1 MKSLQEIR
9 IDIVRMGKEIRVNP
23 SFEEQFQKL
32 CKYLET
38 EFGASEFKLEDYEMD
53 RIDNNRFE
61 SEILKCAV
69 CHAFKINYSPGNP
82 WFNVFQVLKSED
94 STGYH
99 GSVSDKLL
107 SYSSRG
113 MTKHRNDIEDI
124 SSSADIIFRLLS
136 YSYNG
141 MPARIS
147 DFWTILFKT
156 FNIKDPKDY
165 IDYWDQKTIF
175 FDSYLID
182 VYSKWLRNE
191 EVDFSELQ
199 EKVLSNIESSSARIE
214 FTNPGDFQD
223 RLWAIFLFLSDPNL
237 NYKTNF

>member
-1 MKSLQEIR
+1 
-9 IDIVRMGKEIRVNP
+9 
-23 SFEEQFQKL
+23 
-32 CKYLET
+32 
-38 EFGASEFKLEDYEMD
+38 
-53 RIDNNRFE
+53 
-61 SEILKCAV
+61 
-69 CHAFKINYSPGNP
+69 
-82 WFNVFQVLKSED
+82 
-94 STGYH
+94 
-99 GSVSDKLL
+99 
-107 SYSSRG
+107 
-113 MTKHRNDIEDI
+113 MTKHRNDIENI

-182 VYSKWLRNE
+182 VYSKWLRYE

-199 EKVLSNIESSSARIE
+199 EKVLSNIESSSARFE

>member
-1 MKSLQEIR
+1 
-9 IDIVRMGKEIRVNP
+9 
-23 SFEEQFQKL
+23 
-32 CKYLET
+32 
-38 EFGASEFKLEDYEMD
+38 
-53 RIDNNRFE
+53 
-61 SEILKCAV
+61 
-69 CHAFKINYSPGNP
+69 
-82 WFNVFQVLKSED
+82 
-94 STGYH
+94 
-99 GSVSDKLL
+99 
-107 SYSSRG
+107 

>member
-38 EFGASEFKLEDYEMD
+38 EFGAPEFKLEDYEMD

-99 GSVSDKLL
+99 GSVSDRVTSSYNISFSGVIGYEIYNLL
-107 SYSSRG
+107 S
-113 MTKHRNDIEDI
+113 
-124 SSSADIIFRLLS
+124 
-136 YSYNG
+136 
-141 MPARIS
+141 IS
-147 DFWTILFKT
+147 DE
-156 FNIKDPKDY
+156 
-165 IDYWDQKTIF
+165 Q
-175 FDSYLID
+175 
-182 VYSKWLRNE
+182 
-191 EVDFSELQ
+191 
-199 EKVLSNIESSSARIE
+199 IE
-214 FTNPGDFQD
+214 FIKNFKDRYQDF
-223 RLWAIFLFLSDPNL
+223 RNNL
-237 NYKTNF
+237 EKIKSNCFPIVVEE